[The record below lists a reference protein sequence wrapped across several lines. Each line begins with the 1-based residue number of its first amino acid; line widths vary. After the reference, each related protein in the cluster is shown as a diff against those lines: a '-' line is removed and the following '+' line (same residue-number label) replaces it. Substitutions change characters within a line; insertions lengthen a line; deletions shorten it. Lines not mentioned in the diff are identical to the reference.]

1 MELID
6 RIINLLK
13 EKGAEQK
20 DLAEYLGVHPQLI
33 TEWKAGR
40 TKSYKK
46 YIDKIADFFNVSTDY
61 LLGKD
66 EIKKR
71 PTPKDVELIEEAR
84 AMSPL
89 FDEIAKLV
97 LRLPPD
103 KQKQAAEYVR
113 FLLSQSGHADSNKE
127 D

>member
-1 MELID
+1 MFYERFASLCAQ
-6 RIINLLK
+6 RNLSVTTVLK
-13 EKGAEQK
+13 DLGLSPSKGTQWKRGAMPSSK
-20 DLAEYLGVHPQLI
+20 NLAKLAEYF
-33 TEWKAGR
+33 
-40 TKSYKK
+40 
-46 YIDKIADFFNVSTDY
+46 DVSVDY

-71 PTPKDVELIEEAR
+71 PTPEDVELIEEAR

>member
-1 MELID
+1 MFYERLTY
-6 RIINLLK
+6 LCK
-13 EKGAEQK
+13 ENNTTLTTVLK
-20 DLAEYLGVHPQLI
+20 DLGLSTAKGSQ
-33 TEWKAGR
+33 WKQGTSPSVRDLNMLAQ
-40 TKSYKK
+40 Y
-46 YIDKIADFFNVSTDY
+46 FNVSVDY
-61 LLGKD
+61 LLGND
-66 EIKKR
+66 SIKKR
-71 PTPKDVELIEEAR
+71 PTPEDVELIEEAR

-97 LRLPPD
+97 LQLPSD

>member
-6 RIINLLK
+6 RIINLLN

-46 YIDKIADFFNVSTDY
+46 YIDKIADFFGVSTDY

-71 PTPKDVELIEEAR
+71 PASENAELIDQFRKE
-84 AMSPL
+84 SPL
-89 FDEIAKLV
+89 FNEMVNLY
-97 LRLPPD
+97 LSLSPD
-103 KQKQAAEYVR
+103 KQKQVEDYVR
-113 FLLSQSGHADSNKE
+113 FLFQKDGSKGDRHD
-127 D
+127 